1 LSVAATERTFLNKFL
16 IYWLPVLVVATVIIS
31 LGEVPHLQPPL
42 QFPNS
47 DKLFHALEFGALGT
61 MLSRALKGSLP
72 GLNPWLVFM
81 ITTVCAALVGGCD
94 EYFQQF
100 VPGRESSLLDLA
112 ADVTGAV
119 LAQVVFW
126 RHKWR

>member
-1 LSVAATERTFLNKFL
+1 LSVALSEKSFLNKFL
-16 IYWLPVLVVATVIIS
+16 LYWLPVLVVATVILS

-61 MLSRALKGSLP
+61 MFSRALKGSMP
-72 GLNPWLVFM
+72 RFNPWLAFLV
-81 ITTVCAALVGGCD
+81 TTACGALVGGCD

-100 VPGRESSLLDLA
+100 VPGRESSALDWA
-112 ADVTGAV
+112 ADVTGTV
-119 LAQVVFW
+119 LAQLVFW

>member
-1 LSVAATERTFLNKFL
+1 MV
-16 IYWLPVLVVATVIIS
+16 
-31 LGEVPHLQPPL
+31 
-42 QFPNS
+42 
-47 DKLFHALEFGALGT
+47 
-61 MLSRALKGSLP
+61 
-72 GLNPWLVFM
+72 
-81 ITTVCAALVGGCD
+81 TTVCAALVGGCD